1 VTTGGD
7 VIVAIDGTP
16 IRGAD
21 DVVRFVSY
29 SVRPKDVAVFTIIRH
44 GQRKKVA
51 VTMAERLLP
60 PG

>member
-7 VIVAIDGTP
+7 VIVAIDGKP

-29 SVRPKDVAVFTIIRH
+29 SLKPKDVAVFTIFRG

-51 VTMAERLLP
+51 VTLGERLLP
-60 PG
+60 AG